1 MEITFKQTSSC
12 VLYCGTATRSCSQHK
27 KAAALNFLE
36 VSSPNRELGSRILAK
51 LQEQRC
57 FHMVFYIF
65 APYVISKV
73 LKTKL
78 NFTPL
83 HLYFFSIWPVF
94 SYCYLC
100 TALSLLPHIFT
111 SAPAVLSVMLLAV
124 VCLPS
129 LLPSS
134 CTCSKVPCCG
144 SEAQLQHFESLSP
157 GSQVFGLW
165 RECM

>member
-73 LKTKL
+73 FKTKL

-100 TALSLLPHIFT
+100 TALSLASHLHFCT
-111 SAPAVLSVMLLAV
+111 SSAFSNVIS
-124 VCLPS
+124 CS
-129 LLPSS
+129 LFAISS
-134 CTCSKVPCCG
+134 SF
-144 SEAQLQHFESLSP
+144 QLHLQ
-157 GSQVFGLW
+157 
-165 RECM
+165 